1 MPPQRP
7 VLPSPVLPKV
17 LSRLLVQIVPALAIS
32 ALGGLLLQHSPQAD
46 NASRLQREQRALMA
60 DHLRRET
67 EARRLAMLSAEQDM
81 AAIKAVTPTPGATT
95 ASAEGEP
102 TAAPSPMPAAAR
114 SERRPATRPSSP
126 HSSKPVA
133 VAPASQTDTPL
144 PPPLELAPPP
154 PAPSADSMAARLRAV
169 AAMVARMPSFIP
181 SPGDWFADDGI
192 PPRPPRPLPERNF
205 VNASL

>member
-1 MPPQRP
+1 MPPQR
-7 VLPSPVLPKV
+7 PVLPKV

-32 ALGGLLLQHSPQAD
+32 ALGGLLLQHAPQAG
-46 NASRLQREQRALMA
+46 NASRLQREERALMA

-81 AAIKAVTPTPGATT
+81 AAIKAVTPTPGGTT

-102 TAAPSPMPAAAR
+102 AAATSPVLAAVR
-114 SERRPATRPSSP
+114 SERRPAMRLSSP
-126 HSSKPVA
+126 HSSKPAA
-133 VAPASQTDTPL
+133 VVPAAQADTPL
-144 PPPLELAPPP
+144 PPPPPLELAPPP
-154 PAPSADSMAARLRAV
+154 PAPTADGMAARLRAV
-169 AAMVARMPSFIP
+169 VAMMARIPSFLP

-192 PPRPPRPLPERNF
+192 PPRPPRPLPERNL